1 LNGLL
6 KTLRI
11 NDQEL
16 KNIIKMKTVSIIS
29 IIYGT
34 FGFMWALLLLFAI
47 GMQKAI
53 MSEIPVPDEA
63 LKYIDIPLVMD
74 TLHGILNLMVP
85 FVFLIGL
92 IYIIS
97 GILGLNDKA
106 QASTFGMLAA
116 VFNIVW
122 YVAYIVLLQIELVPL
137 IKIDGLFPSKLFSY
151 LILLGTLVNAIFYCA
166 YPVFLVI
173 YLSQRKGGKREA

>member
-1 LNGLL
+1 M
-6 KTLRI
+6 TLRI
-11 NDQEL
+11 NGQQL
-16 KNIIKMKTVSIIS
+16 NNIIKMKTVSIIS

-34 FGFMWALLLLFAI
+34 FGFMWTLLVLIVI

-53 MSEIPVPDEA
+53 LSEIPIPDEA
-63 LKYIDIPLVMD
+63 LRYIDIPLVMD
-74 TLHGILNLMVP
+74 TLHGILTLMVP

-97 GILGLNDKA
+97 GILGLNGKA

-122 YVAYIVLLQIELVPL
+122 YVAYIVVLQVELVPL
-137 IKIDGLFPSKLFSY
+137 IKIDDLLPSKLFSY
-151 LILLGTLVNAIFYCA
+151 LFLLGTLVNAIFYCA

-173 YLSQRKGGKREA
+173 YLSRRRGESVSRES